1 MKKRKQKKH
10 SKKTALPQ
18 PDTLGDLR
26 NKRGHFKIKK
36 EPETFEQ
43 QMNKIGITKIK
54 KEKPF
59 NIKEFLD
66 SINLEQPALRIKTYK
81 GMKFL
86 L

>member
-1 MKKRKQKKH
+1 MKKRKQKTAL
-10 SKKTALPQ
+10 KKTALKKTEQPQ
-18 PDTLGDLR
+18 PDS
-26 NKRGHFKIKK
+26 
-36 EPETFEQ
+36 FEK